1 MHDGPAKPPLDD
13 SFRCWAYIT
22 VITDPTEACT
32 CGRCRCSFQTPLRSC
47 LGPGTC
53 VVNSCLASSLSRANP
68 ESCEHTEL
76 DASSTN
82 RLLVC
87 CGSRFSSKP
96 GDLDLSLTA
105 LNTCR
110 HKGGPYSSIQR
121 PSKTAP
127 QAWLASLAGDIAVFR
142 KPSP

>member
-1 MHDGPAKPPLDD
+1 MAGAAAASRHLAILLGTWD
-13 SFRCWAYIT
+13 
-22 VITDPTEACT
+22 
-32 CGRCRCSFQTPLRSC
+32 LRGK
-47 LGPGTC
+47 LLPGK
-53 VVNSCLASSLSRANP
+53 LAVEGQP
-68 ESCEHTEL
+68 DSCEHTEL

-87 CGSRFSSKP
+87 CGSRFLSKP